1 MGCERPVEPNIA
13 VRQKTLGTYGGMVAK
28 RVVERARP
36 GLIESKHLT
45 LRKLN
50 AIGQKPVHASIAT
63 VNAARCHLVR
73 DGSQTCF
80 GDPAGVELPAVRSTN

>member
-1 MGCERPVEPNIA
+1 
-13 VRQKTLGTYGGMVAK
+13 
-28 RVVERARP
+28 
-36 GLIESKHLT
+36 